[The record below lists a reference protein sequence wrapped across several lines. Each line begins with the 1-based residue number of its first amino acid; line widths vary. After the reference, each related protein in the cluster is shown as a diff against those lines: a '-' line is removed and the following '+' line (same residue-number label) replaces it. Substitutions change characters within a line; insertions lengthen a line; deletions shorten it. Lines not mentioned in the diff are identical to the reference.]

1 MRKSWET
8 AARVSASSSGHQVTP
23 AAAGRDQC
31 HLLPYFFCSH
41 FIIGFLKNSK
51 RIQSKWV
58 NITFPPALVKG
69 EDCSQYLLLLQLNT
83 MLIHVWEKTS
93 TPLSNLPAI
102 LQGTKNRGLSPYL
115 RKSAGLNRDW
125 DTSIAV
131 EDPDNYRLEVAED
144 EATFENKLVGL
155 IVVPLWQSTIPCIII
170 IILWFNIFIYI
181 IKFLSCCAMH

>member
-58 NITFPPALVKG
+58 NITFPPALLKG

-93 TPLSNLPAI
+93 TPLSNLPSHFA
-102 LQGTKNRGLSPYL
+102 
-115 RKSAGLNRDW
+115 RKSVLQW
-125 DTSIAV
+125 CS
-131 EDPDNYRLEVAED
+131 
-144 EATFENKLVGL
+144 
-155 IVVPLWQSTIPCIII
+155 IVVVTFLEPAVSFGVYTLMLRQSSSPAC
-170 IILWFNIFIYI
+170 
-181 IKFLSCCAMH
+181 

>member
-31 HLLPYFFCSH
+31 HLLPNFFCSH

-58 NITFPPALVKG
+58 NITFPPALLNG

-93 TPLSNLPAI
+93 TPLSNLPSHFARHKVQSSQPI
-102 LQGTKNRGLSPYL
+102 FEEKFPLTSMSPPSKT
-115 RKSAGLNRDW
+115 RS
-125 DTSIAV
+125 
-131 EDPDNYRLEVAED
+131 P
-144 EATFENKLVGL
+144 
-155 IVVPLWQSTIPCIII
+155 VPLGRMNP
-170 IILWFNIFIYI
+170 
-181 IKFLSCCAMH
+181 